1 MRRLTIETRCCPLAR
16 HRARLDVLR
25 QTRSGSIRGFT
36 RMDLNIPREILSEE
50 ERQRH
55 HIRRIAELAVA
66 RMRQRAL
73 SILQKEMKSG
83 KSIEEI

>member
-1 MRRLTIETRCCPLAR
+1 
-16 HRARLDVLR
+16 
-25 QTRSGSIRGFT
+25 
-36 RMDLNIPREILSEE
+36 MDLNIPREILSEE